1 MYLCRHYGPMIFNF
15 CWNKNLDEFLTHL
28 IWSDKVDAAAD
39 AIKVYLKIHTNC
51 KLSTLA
57 VKVMSSEDLIRNFS
71 KYESLKPGKLNA
83 ALDKLQEDR
92 NNQDNLLSGH
102 GAK

>member
-1 MYLCRHYGPMIFNF
+1 MIFNF

-28 IWSDKVDAAAD
+28 IWSDRVSEAVDAV
-39 AIKVYLKIHTNC
+39 KVYLKIHTNC
-51 KLSTLA
+51 KLSTLDIA
-57 VKVMSSEDLIRNFS
+57 KMSSEEVIRNFS

-83 ALDKLQEDR
+83 ALDKLEENR
-92 NNQDNLLSGH
+92 NNKDSLLSGH